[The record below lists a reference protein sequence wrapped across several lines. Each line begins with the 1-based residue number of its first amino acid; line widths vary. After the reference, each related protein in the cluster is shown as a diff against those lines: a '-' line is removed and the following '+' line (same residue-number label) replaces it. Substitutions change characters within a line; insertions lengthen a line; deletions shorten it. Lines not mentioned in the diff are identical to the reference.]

1 MKWNPK
7 LLAAMNSED
16 MTKNKQAYDILA
28 ALRGPDKD
36 PHGSESL
43 TEKDRFTIPIRDWAR
58 GCRPPAWAW
67 TGFELLTKERR
78 EKFLEAK

>member
-36 PHGSESL
+36 PHGSKSL
-43 TEKDRFTIPIRDWAR
+43 TEKDRFTLPIRD
-58 GCRPPAWAW
+58 
-67 TGFELLTKERR
+67 
-78 EKFLEAK
+78 